1 MEQMDK
7 QQVLHSLSMTDC
19 IRLMRTVLR
28 EHAQG
33 KGQQYLRTV
42 TRLPG
47 NDLFGFMP
55 AHLGT
60 GNYFGAKII
69 TVFPGNHQV
78 GLPSHQ
84 GSVLLF
90 DAQHGTLQFMA
101 DGDAITQ
108 IRIGA
113 VSAVATDLLA
123 QPGAGRLA
131 LLGAGAQGRSH
142 LEAIALIRR
151 LTDVAVWDARPE
163 NAQKF
168 AAEMAKSTGCPIRIC
183 SSAEEAARDAD
194 IICTLTPSP
203 TPILESG
210 WVQPGAHI
218 NAVGACSATT
228 RELNSALVARC
239 RLYGDSIE
247 SVEKES
253 SDYLIPLSEGA
264 IQKEH
269 LLGTIGQLLCGEITG
284 RTSAQD
290 VTVFDALGLAIEDI
304 ACAKYLYLAGKGEN

>member
-1 MEQMDK
+1 
-7 QQVLHSLSMTDC
+7 
-19 IRLMRTVLR
+19 MRVVSCLLNLCVENLLT
-28 EHAQG
+28 AAG
-33 KGQQYLRTV
+33 C
-42 TRLPG
+42 LPW
-47 NDLFGFMP
+47 
-55 AHLGT
+55 
-60 GNYFGAKII
+60 
-69 TVFPGNHQV
+69 
-78 GLPSHQ
+78 
-84 GSVLLF
+84 
-90 DAQHGTLQFMA
+90 
-101 DGDAITQ
+101 
-108 IRIGA
+108 
-113 VSAVATDLLA
+113 
-123 QPGAGRLA
+123 
-131 LLGAGAQGRSH
+131 
-142 LEAIALIRR
+142 RR
-151 LTDVAVWDARPE
+151 LRGWLRPRRWP
-163 NAQKF
+163 ALRQC
-168 AAEMAKSTGCPIRIC
+168 GRCPAC

-253 SDYLIPLSEGA
+253 GDYLIPLSEGA

-304 ACAKYLYLAGKGEN
+304 ACAKHLYLAGKGEN

>member
-1 MEQMDK
+1 MPREKANSISAQSPACRETTCLGLCLRIWEQA
-7 QQVLHSLSMTDC
+7 T
-19 IRLMRTVLR
+19 I
-28 EHAQG
+28 
-33 KGQQYLRTV
+33 
-42 TRLPG
+42 
-47 NDLFGFMP
+47 
-55 AHLGT
+55 
-60 GNYFGAKII
+60 
-69 TVFPGNHQV
+69 
-78 GLPSHQ
+78 
-84 GSVLLF
+84 
-90 DAQHGTLQFMA
+90 
-101 DGDAITQ
+101 
-108 IRIGA
+108 
-113 VSAVATDLLA
+113 SALA

-151 LTDVAVWDARPE
+151 LTDVAVWDAHPE

-253 SDYLIPLSEGA
+253 GDYLIPLSEGA

-269 LLGTIGQLLCGEITG
+269 LLGTIGQLCAARLPAAHRR
-284 RTSAQD
+284 RT
-290 VTVFDALGLAIEDI
+290 
-304 ACAKYLYLAGKGEN
+304 